1 MSSIGSVDTAQKN
14 HNPGVIGKNRET
26 GESEAQVELSFKK
39 VSEGIGS
46 LILGAVSGLKDLVG
60 RSDSPESSS
69 SSGSTDSL
77 VPSESLSLK
86 GAATESL
93 IKSESVEATE
103 PGIEPEI
110 GKETAPLVYG
120 IQSKVSDLTRSA
132 APSLEGFSASKT
144 ETPTNGIKQ
153 KAGLE
158 EPVNGV
164 KTQQAGLEKPENEI
178 KQETNAGLRTE
189 NTAESAKKEGVSTP
203 GILAEQTPAPKSKI
217 DLESLPAM
225 NILQRF
231 GKKIPLEGIQ
241 LERHKA
247 TVADSRIANID
258 FMKGRDPKADL
269 VRLLD
274 RQDGPLPDG
283 LKMVKNGLLMRAD
296 SESLKNGL
304 PGMTLL
310 GSNGNVTSGLSDA
323 KGTSGS
329 LSLFSMDAAGA
340 QKVATGEWAPVA
352 VKPNMP
358 QWGKELASVLG
369 DRLNMQINQN
379 VKEATIR
386 LDPPEMGR
394 LDLSVKMD
402 GDKISVTIGS
412 NNPQIRE
419 MLSQHMERLRFDLAQ
434 QNGQVDVQVSHGNES
449 KKGSNSESGPG
460 KNDNSQGS
468 QDASS
473 DDGAL
478 ADSIPDASVQ
488 EKSHWLNT
496 KA

>member
-26 GESEAQVELSFKK
+26 GESEAQIALSFKK

-46 LILGAVSGLKDLVG
+46 LILGAVSGLKDLVAG
-60 RSDSPESSS
+60 SDSPESSS
-69 SSGSTDSL
+69 PSGSTDSL

-86 GAATESL
+86 DAATESL
-93 IKSESVEATE
+93 MKSESVEAINPE
-103 PGIEPEI
+103 IEPEI
-110 GKETAPLVYG
+110 AKETAPLVFD
-120 IQSKVSDLTRSA
+120 IQSKVSELTRSA

-144 ETPTNGIKQ
+144 EEPINGLKQ
-153 KAGLE
+153 K
-158 EPVNGV
+158 
-164 KTQQAGLEKPENEI
+164 TGLEKPDSEI
-178 KQETNAGLRTE
+178 KKEIRAELRPDNPTDGL
-189 NTAESAKKEGVSTP
+189 KEEVVSSP
-203 GILAEQTPAPKSKI
+203 GILAGRTPAPKSKI

-231 GKKIPLEGIQ
+231 GKEIPLEGIQ
-241 LERHKA
+241 LDRHKA

-258 FMKGRDPKADL
+258 FMKGKDPKADL

-283 LKMVKNGLLMRAD
+283 LKMVQKGLLMRAD
-296 SESLKNGL
+296 SEGLKNSL
-304 PGMTLL
+304 QGMTLL
-310 GSNGNVTSGLSDA
+310 GSNGNVTGGISEA
-323 KGTSGS
+323 KGTSSS

-340 QKVATGEWAPVA
+340 QKIATGEWAPVA
-352 VKPNMP
+352 VKPNTP
-358 QWGKELASVLG
+358 QWGKELAGVLG

-394 LDLSVKMD
+394 LDLSVRMD

-419 MLSQHMERLRFDLAQ
+419 MLSQHMERLRLDLAQ

-460 KNDNSQGS
+460 KNDNSQGKM
-468 QDASS
+468 DVSS

-478 ADSIPDASVQ
+478 PESFSSTSVQ
-488 EKSHWLNT
+488 DKSHWLNT